1 MGKAFVGNENQLK
14 MKIIESMKL
23 KFQVHL
29 ETLQKSE
36 ALNAT
41 HSSFAL

>member
-1 MGKAFVGNENQLK
+1 MGKAFVGKENQLK
-14 MKIIESMKL
+14 MRIIKSMKL

-29 ETLQKSE
+29 QKYE

>member
-1 MGKAFVGNENQLK
+1 MRKAFVGKENQLK
-14 MKIIESMKL
+14 MRIIKSMKL

-29 ETLQKSE
+29 KTLQKYE